1 MNIWL
6 IMILVMLASYL
17 VQATLNAKFDKYS
30 KVPNRAGLTGADVA
44 RKMLK
49 DCGVEGVEVT
59 CIGGRLTDHFNPK
72 DMTVNLSE
80 GVYHSNSIAAAAI
93 AAHECGHA
101 IQHAQGYA
109 PLRMRSA
116 LVPVVSFSSS
126 IVQWVL
132 LAGVF
137 MVNTFPAVLWA
148 GIILFAFT
156 TLFSLVTLPVEIDA
170 SSRAVMWLEY
180 ADVAEGETRAMAKDA
195 LKWAAYTYVIAALGS
210 LATLFYYISLANN
223 RRS

>member
-1 MNIWL
+1 
-6 IMILVMLASYL
+6 
-17 VQATLNAKFDKYS
+17 
-30 KVPNRAGLTGADVA
+30 
-44 RKMLK
+44 
-49 DCGVEGVEVT
+49 
-59 CIGGRLTDHFNPK
+59 LTDHFNPK

-132 LAGVF
+132 LAGVL

-156 TLFSLVTLPVEIDA
+156 TLFSIVTLPVEIDA